1 MNFYTLHRNPKVYG
15 GDIGNY
21 RPERWEHIRPQWN
34 YMPFGGGARHCP
46 AQQLAL
52 YWVAYT
58 IVRMAIRF
66 REVQNRDPV
75 MEFVEKLKLNMES
88 GNGVLVG
95 LVRA

>member
-15 GDIGNY
+15 EDMEDF
-21 RPERWEHIRPQWN
+21 RPERWKDIRPQWN

-52 YWVAYT
+52 HWVAYT
-58 IVRMAIRF
+58 LVRMAIRF
-66 REVQNRDPV
+66 KEVQNRAPV